1 MEFLDNLIAD
11 SLGGSS
17 FFTAPKKLYKFE
29 KIKQL
34 THETIKK
41 NPNIKLIDMGA

>member
-29 KIKQL
+29 KI
-34 THETIKK
+34 
-41 NPNIKLIDMGA
+41 NS

>member
-17 FFTAPKKLYKFE
+17 FFTAPKKLYK
-29 KIKQL
+29 L
-34 THETIKK
+34 KK
-41 NPNIKLIDMGA
+41 SNS